1 MFNSKNIRKINFLF
15 SALTIIIFIFGFF
28 DIQWQCASIVNN
40 MPNIEIQALLP
51 VKTIIVNLVGQDYG
65 QLINNVLALNIIWYV
80 IYVFPMWCW
89 NFVKGCFDLEK

>member
-1 MFNSKNIRKINFLF
+1 MFNSKNIRKINLLF

-28 DIQWQCASIVNN
+28 DVQWRGATIVNN

-89 NFVKGCFDLEK
+89 NFVKGCFNLEK

>member
-28 DIQWQCASIVNN
+28 DVQWRGVTIVNN
-40 MPNIEIQALLP
+40 LPNIEIQALLP

-89 NFVKGCFDLEK
+89 NFVKGCFNLEK

>member
-28 DIQWQCASIVNN
+28 DIQWRGASIVNN

-51 VKTIIVNLVGQDYG
+51 VKTIIVNLVGNDYG

-89 NFVKGCFDLEK
+89 NFVKGCFNLEK

>member
-15 SALTIIIFIFGFF
+15 SALTIIIFLFGFF
-28 DIQWQCASIVNN
+28 DVQWRGASLVNN

-51 VKTIIVNLVGQDYG
+51 VKMIIVNLVGQDYG

-89 NFVKGCFDLEK
+89 NFVKGCFDIGK

>member
-28 DIQWQCASIVNN
+28 DIQWRGASLVNS

-51 VKTIIVNLVGQDYG
+51 IKTIIVNLVGQDYG
-65 QLINNVLALNIIWYV
+65 QLINNILAINIIWYV

-89 NFVKGCFDLEK
+89 NFVKGVFNLEK

>member
-28 DIQWQCASIVNN
+28 DIQWRGASLVNN

-51 VKTIIVNLVGQDYG
+51 VKTIIVNLVGNDYG

-89 NFVKGCFDLEK
+89 NFVKGCLNLEK

>member
-28 DIQWQCASIVNN
+28 DIQWRGSSIVNN

-89 NFVKGCFDLEK
+89 NFVKGCFDNGK

>member
-28 DIQWQCASIVNN
+28 DIQWRGSSIVNN

-51 VKTIIVNLVGQDYG
+51 VKTIIVNLVGNDYG

-89 NFVKGCFDLEK
+89 NFVKGCFNLEK

>member
-28 DIQWQCASIVNN
+28 DIQWRGATIVNN

-89 NFVKGCFDLEK
+89 NFVKGCFDIGK

>member
-28 DIQWQCASIVNN
+28 DIQWRGASIVNN

-89 NFVKGCFDLEK
+89 NFVKGCFNLEK